1 MRHIHLEPVF
11 INHIFA
17 VASEGNS
24 NRKLIQT
31 GRGGGV
37 DLSNILTKKPLV
49 MVMYNFAKKRGGGS
63 VLPLPGSGAYDL
75 YT

>member
-31 GRGGGV
+31 GGGGV

-49 MVMYNFAKKRGGGS
+49 MVMYNFAKKGGGVS
-63 VLPLPGSGAYDL
+63 PPPPWFRRL
-75 YT
+75 

>member
-31 GRGGGV
+31 GGGGGRLIKHLDQKTSRYGYV
-37 DLSNILTKKPLV
+37 
-49 MVMYNFAKKRGGGS
+49 
-63 VLPLPGSGAYDL
+63 
-75 YT
+75 